1 MLQTLFEAITPC
13 AKTLYE
19 KWRCRIA
26 AGGVSRRQTFFQ
38 CFKLCLKL
46 SYHTRKANLCEKWRC
61 RFAAGG
67 VSRRQA
73 FFQCFKL
80 CLKLLYHIPPPFG
93 TSLTNSTRKRRG
105 TRRSLAAARPKISL
119 YIFILKCINHIP
131 LFQLSARIKHRKP
144 HDCQHA
150 RHHTEQG
157 KPRHLKGN
165 IKAPPKRQLEQNGK
179 PYSSVFRA

>member
-1 MLQTLFEAITPC
+1 MLQTLFEAIIPYTQGQSLRKMALPLCGRRRFAPTGIFPMLQTLFEAITPC

-80 CLKLLYHIPPPFG
+80 CLKLLHHVQKLSTKNGVAASRQEAFHADRHF
-93 TSLTNSTRKRRG
+93 SNASNS
-105 TRRSLAAARPKISL
+105 
-119 YIFILKCINHIP
+119 
-131 LFQLSARIKHRKP
+131 
-144 HDCQHA
+144 
-150 RHHTEQG
+150 
-157 KPRHLKGN
+157 
-165 IKAPPKRQLEQNGK
+165 
-179 PYSSVFRA
+179 V

>member
-1 MLQTLFEAITPC
+1 MELSYHYTPDRPLRKMALPHRGRRRFTPTGIFPMLQTLFEAITPC

-80 CLKLLYHIPPPFG
+80 CLKLLYRSGKTDYFY
-93 TSLTNSTRKRRG
+93 TRKIV
-105 TRRSLAAARPKISL
+105 KIKS
-119 YIFILKCINHIP
+119 I
-131 LFQLSARIKHRKP
+131 RITAKIAFLTGP
-144 HDCQHA
+144 PMQ
-150 RHHTEQG
+150 
-157 KPRHLKGN
+157 
-165 IKAPPKRQLEQNGK
+165 KASQSTP
-179 PYSSVFRA
+179 A

>member
-1 MLQTLFEAITPC
+1 MELSYHYTPDRPLRKMALPHRGRRRFAPPTIFPMLQTLFEAITPC

-80 CLKLLYHIPPPFG
+80 CLKLFYHIRNRI
-93 TSLTNSTRKRRG
+93 T
-105 TRRSLAAARPKISL
+105 LAKNGVAAL
-119 YIFILKCINHIP
+119 
-131 LFQLSARIKHRKP
+131 
-144 HDCQHA
+144 
-150 RHHTEQG
+150 
-157 KPRHLKGN
+157 
-165 IKAPPKRQLEQNGK
+165 RQEA
-179 PYSSVFRA
+179 FRADRHFSNASNFV

>member
-1 MLQTLFEAITPC
+1 MALPHRGRRRFAPPTIFPMLQTLFEAITPC

-80 CLKLLYHIPPPFG
+80 CLKLLYH
-93 TSLTNSTRKRRG
+93 TRKANLCEKWRCRFAAGGVSRRQPFFQCFKLCLKLFYHIRNRI
-105 TRRSLAAARPKISL
+105 TLAKNGVAAL
-119 YIFILKCINHIP
+119 
-131 LFQLSARIKHRKP
+131 
-144 HDCQHA
+144 
-150 RHHTEQG
+150 
-157 KPRHLKGN
+157 
-165 IKAPPKRQLEQNGK
+165 RQEA
-179 PYSSVFRA
+179 FRADRHFSNASNFV